1 MTQPA
6 DAPEAALHAALQR
19 LLEPLARL
27 AVARGVPFAVVD
39 EMLRAAFVT
48 TAHAAHPGLPEHRR
62 TSRVSAATGLNRREV
77 NRLLALLSGPTRS
90 GEVAAEAAPPPPRSP
105 AAMVFA
111 HWRSDPA
118 YRTKGGAPRV
128 LPRTGPAPSFESLA
142 HEVTRD
148 VHPRA
153 LLEELLRLQL
163 ATHDAARD
171 TVALAR
177 QAFVPRGDAA
187 RMAQWMGANVGD
199 HLQAAVAN
207 LLGRK
212 PEYFEQAI
220 AAQGLTAESV
230 AQVRPLLQAHWQ
242 RLTDELVP
250 LLERLIEADARRA
263 GPDNPNTH
271 RVRLGLYG
279 FDDTRATSS
288 PSAAPR
294 PEAVAPLVRKPSKKA
309 KP

>member
-1 MTQPA
+1 MTEPA
-6 DAPEAALHAALQR
+6 DAPEAALHAALAR
-19 LLEPLARL
+19 LLGPLARL
-27 AVARGVPFAVVD
+27 AVARGVPYAVVD
-39 EMLRAAFVT
+39 EMLRAAFAT

-62 TSRVSAATGLNRREV
+62 ASRVSAATGLNRREV
-77 NRLLALLSGPTRS
+77 NRLLAAQAAGVRS
-90 GEVAAEAAPPPPRSP
+90 SQAEAPPPPRSR

-111 HWRSDPA
+111 HWRADPA
-118 YRTKGGAPRV
+118 YRTKAGAPRV

-163 ATHDAARD
+163 ASHDVERD
-171 TVALAR
+171 TVSLAR

-199 HLQAAVAN
+199 HLSAAVAN
-207 LLGRK
+207 MLGRK
-212 PEYFEQAI
+212 PEFFEQAI
-220 AAQGLTAESV
+220 AAQGLSAESV

-250 LLERLIEADARRA
+250 LLEGLIEADAARA
-263 GPDNPNTH
+263 DPDNPNTH

-279 FDDTRATSS
+279 FDDAQDAPS
-288 PSAAPR
+288 PSVAPR
-294 PEAVAPLVRKPSKKA
+294 PEAAATVVRKPSRKTKS
-309 KP
+309 